1 MQFNRAIP
9 GQSLTTPPKSAPY
22 ERPPQ
27 ISDPLEAIDY
37 HLEQLDDPKAV
48 EELMFFLELGI
59 DLSTLVE
66 GVARKAVL
74 DGIHSIDI
82 SLSIAPVIH
91 EYIKGYADAMDI
103 DYDEGFEDEE
113 QDRKLSE
120 ARTEILARKFLA
132 GRLEKQKDF
141 ELEDTDTRS
150 DFRKRRDRQESFPED
165 VSLGMIKRMDEQVG
179 IKRDAEGF
187 PLKQN
192 NERMTEKEYFATMG
206 DLLDKRDENFYN
218 IRNYGKDA
226 MRGRSFGFPVKKGL
240 MSREEM

>member
-1 MQFNRAIP
+1 MQFERAIP

-27 ISDPLEAIDY
+27 ISDPLAAIDY

-48 EELMFFLELGI
+48 EELMFFLQLGI

-103 DYDEGFEDEE
+103 DYDEGFEDKEE
-113 QDRKLSE
+113 EDRIMYGRNL
-120 ARTEILARKFLA
+120 ILAKKMLA
-132 GRLEKQKDF
+132 NQRERDF
-141 ELEDTDTRS
+141 EYDEEAGLTKQEGM
-150 DFRKRRDRQESFPED
+150 DF
-165 VSLGMIKRMDEQVG
+165 LDERG
-179 IKRDAEGF
+179 
-187 PLKQN
+187 
-192 NERMTEKEYFATMG
+192 
-206 DLLDKRDENFYN
+206 N
-218 IRNYGKDA
+218 IRMQNIPEVEPK
-226 MRGRSFGFPVKKGL
+226 GRVVDPDMPVEEDPVLEASNEPKGL
-240 MSREEM
+240 MART

>member
-37 HLEQLDDPKAV
+37 HLEQLDDPKTV
-48 EELMFFLELGI
+48 EELMFFLQLGI

-91 EYIKGYADAMDI
+91 EYIKGYADALDI
-103 DYDEGFEDEE
+103 DYDEGFEDKEE
-113 QDRKLSE
+113 EENIMYGRRLL
-120 ARTEILARKFLA
+120 LAKKMLA
-132 GRLEKQKDF
+132 DQKERDF
-141 ELEDTDTRS
+141 EYDEEAGLTKQEGM
-150 DFRKRRDRQESFPED
+150 DF
-165 VSLGMIKRMDEQVG
+165 LDERG
-179 IKRDAEGF
+179 
-187 PLKQN
+187 
-192 NERMTEKEYFATMG
+192 
-206 DLLDKRDENFYN
+206 N
-218 IRNYGKDA
+218 IRMQNIPEVEPK
-226 MRGRSFGFPVKKGL
+226 GRVVDPDMPVEEDPVLEASNEPKGL
-240 MSREEM
+240 MART

>member
-37 HLEQLDDPKAV
+37 HLEQLDDPKTV
-48 EELMFFLELGI
+48 EELMFFLQLGI

-91 EYIKGYADAMDI
+91 EYIKGYADALDI
-103 DYDEGFEDEE
+103 DYDEGFEDKEE
-113 QDRKLSE
+113 ENIMYGRRLL
-120 ARTEILARKFLA
+120 LAKKMLA
-132 GRLEKQKDF
+132 DQKERDF
-141 ELEDTDTRS
+141 EYDEEAGLT
-150 DFRKRRDRQESFPED
+150 KQE
-165 VSLGMIKRMDEQVG
+165 GMNFLDERG
-179 IKRDAEGF
+179 
-187 PLKQN
+187 
-192 NERMTEKEYFATMG
+192 
-206 DLLDKRDENFYN
+206 N
-218 IRNYGKDA
+218 IRMQNIPEVEPK
-226 MRGRSFGFPVKKGL
+226 GRVVDPDMPVEEDPVLEASNEPKGL
-240 MSREEM
+240 MART

>member
-37 HLEQLDDPKAV
+37 HLEQLDDPKTV
-48 EELMFFLELGI
+48 EELMFFLQLGI

-66 GVARKAVL
+66 GIARKAVL

-103 DYDEGFEDEE
+103 DYDEGFEDKEE
-113 QDRKLSE
+113 EDRIMYGRNL
-120 ARTEILARKFLA
+120 ILAKKMLA
-132 GRLEKQKDF
+132 NQRERDF
-141 ELEDTDTRS
+141 EYDEEAGLTKQEGM
-150 DFRKRRDRQESFPED
+150 DF
-165 VSLGMIKRMDEQVG
+165 LDERG
-179 IKRDAEGF
+179 
-187 PLKQN
+187 
-192 NERMTEKEYFATMG
+192 
-206 DLLDKRDENFYN
+206 N
-218 IRNYGKDA
+218 IRMQNIPEVGPK
-226 MRGRSFGFPVKKGL
+226 GRVVDPDMPVEEDPVLEASNEPKGL
-240 MSREEM
+240 MART

>member
-48 EELMFFLELGI
+48 EELMFFLELGV

-91 EYIKGYADAMDI
+91 EYIKGYADALDI
-103 DYDEGFEDEE
+103 DYDEGFEDKEE
-113 QDRKLSE
+113 EEDIMYGRRLL
-120 ARTEILARKFLA
+120 LAKKMLA
-132 GRLEKQKDF
+132 DQKERDF
-141 ELEDTDTRS
+141 EYDEEAGLT
-150 DFRKRRDRQESFPED
+150 KQE
-165 VSLGMIKRMDEQVG
+165 GMNFFDERG
-179 IKRDAEGF
+179 
-187 PLKQN
+187 
-192 NERMTEKEYFATMG
+192 
-206 DLLDKRDENFYN
+206 N
-218 IRNYGKDA
+218 IRMQNIPEVEPK
-226 MRGRSFGFPVKKGL
+226 GRVVDPDMPVEEDPVLEASNEPKGL
-240 MSREEM
+240 MART

>member
-48 EELMFFLELGI
+48 EELMFFLELGV

-132 GRLEKQKDF
+132 QRQRDFDYDEEAGLTKQEGMDF
-141 ELEDTDTRS
+141 
-150 DFRKRRDRQESFPED
+150 F
-165 VSLGMIKRMDEQVG
+165 DERG
-179 IKRDAEGF
+179 
-187 PLKQN
+187 
-192 NERMTEKEYFATMG
+192 
-206 DLLDKRDENFYN
+206 N
-218 IRNYGKDA
+218 IRMQNVPEVEPK
-226 MRGRSFGFPVKKGL
+226 GRVVDPDMPVEENPVLEASNEPKGL
-240 MSREEM
+240 MART

>member
-48 EELMFFLELGI
+48 EELMFFLELGV

-91 EYIKGYADAMDI
+91 EYIKGYADALDI
-103 DYDEGFEDEE
+103 DYDEGFEDKEE
-113 QDRKLSE
+113 EENIMYGRRLL
-120 ARTEILARKFLA
+120 LAKKMLA
-132 GRLEKQKDF
+132 DQKERDF
-141 ELEDTDTRS
+141 EYDEEAGLT
-150 DFRKRRDRQESFPED
+150 KQE
-165 VSLGMIKRMDEQVG
+165 GMNFFDERG
-179 IKRDAEGF
+179 
-187 PLKQN
+187 
-192 NERMTEKEYFATMG
+192 
-206 DLLDKRDENFYN
+206 N
-218 IRNYGKDA
+218 IRMQNIPEVEPK
-226 MRGRSFGFPVKKGL
+226 GRVVDPDMPVEEDPVLEASNEPKGL
-240 MSREEM
+240 MART

>member
-37 HLEQLDDPKAV
+37 HLEQLDDPKTV
-48 EELMFFLELGI
+48 EELMFFLQLGI

-132 GRLEKQKDF
+132 QRQRDFDYDEEAGLTKQEGMDF
-141 ELEDTDTRS
+141 
-150 DFRKRRDRQESFPED
+150 F
-165 VSLGMIKRMDEQVG
+165 DERG
-179 IKRDAEGF
+179 
-187 PLKQN
+187 
-192 NERMTEKEYFATMG
+192 
-206 DLLDKRDENFYN
+206 N
-218 IRNYGKDA
+218 IRMQNVPEVEPK
-226 MRGRSFGFPVKKGL
+226 GRVVDPDMPVEENPVLEASNEPKGL
-240 MSREEM
+240 MART

>member
-37 HLEQLDDPKAV
+37 HLEQLDDPKTV
-48 EELMFFLELGI
+48 EELMFFLQLGI

-91 EYIKGYADAMDI
+91 EYIKGYADALDI
-103 DYDEGFEDEE
+103 DYDEGFEDKEE
-113 QDRKLSE
+113 EENIMYGRRLL
-120 ARTEILARKFLA
+120 LAKKMLA
-132 GRLEKQKDF
+132 DQKERDF
-141 ELEDTDTRS
+141 EYDEEAGLT
-150 DFRKRRDRQESFPED
+150 KQE
-165 VSLGMIKRMDEQVG
+165 GMNFLDERG
-179 IKRDAEGF
+179 
-187 PLKQN
+187 
-192 NERMTEKEYFATMG
+192 
-206 DLLDKRDENFYN
+206 N
-218 IRNYGKDA
+218 IRMQNIPEVEPK
-226 MRGRSFGFPVKKGL
+226 GRVVDPDMPVEEDPVLEASNEPKGL
-240 MSREEM
+240 MART

>member
-48 EELMFFLELGI
+48 EELMFFLQLGI

-66 GVARKAVL
+66 GIARKAVL

-91 EYIKGYADAMDI
+91 EYIKGYADALDI
-103 DYDEGFEDEE
+103 DYDEGFEDKEE
-113 QDRKLSE
+113 EENIMYGRRLL
-120 ARTEILARKFLA
+120 LAKKMLA
-132 GRLEKQKDF
+132 DQKERDF
-141 ELEDTDTRS
+141 EYDEEAGLT
-150 DFRKRRDRQESFPED
+150 KQE
-165 VSLGMIKRMDEQVG
+165 GMNFLDERG
-179 IKRDAEGF
+179 
-187 PLKQN
+187 
-192 NERMTEKEYFATMG
+192 
-206 DLLDKRDENFYN
+206 N
-218 IRNYGKDA
+218 IRMQNI
-226 MRGRSFGFPVKKGL
+226 PEVEPKGL
-240 MSREEM
+240 MART

>member
-48 EELMFFLELGI
+48 EELMFFLEFGV

-66 GVARKAVL
+66 GIARKAVL

-91 EYIKGYADAMDI
+91 EYVKGYADAMDI

-120 ARTEILARKFLA
+120 ARNEILARKFLA
-132 GRLEKQKDF
+132 DRLEKQEGEGNMRDGERIYFEDF
-141 ELEDTDTRS
+141 ETDEIDPEMVTT
-150 DFRKRRDRQESFPED
+150 PED
-165 VSLGMIKRMDEQVG
+165 IQLRKTIR
-179 IKRDAEGF
+179 EG
-187 PLKQN
+187 QGDMAS
-192 NERMTEKEYFATMG
+192 NE
-206 DLLDKRDENFYN
+206 
-218 IRNYGKDA
+218 
-226 MRGRSFGFPVKKGL
+226 PKGL
-240 MSREEM
+240 MART

>member
-48 EELMFFLELGI
+48 EELMFFLELGV

-66 GVARKAVL
+66 GIARKAVL

-103 DYDEGFEDEE
+103 DYDEGFEDKEE
-113 QDRKLSE
+113 EDRIMYGRNL
-120 ARTEILARKFLA
+120 ILAKKMLA
-132 GRLEKQKDF
+132 NQRERDF
-141 ELEDTDTRS
+141 EYDEEAGLTKQEGM
-150 DFRKRRDRQESFPED
+150 DF
-165 VSLGMIKRMDEQVG
+165 LDERG
-179 IKRDAEGF
+179 
-187 PLKQN
+187 
-192 NERMTEKEYFATMG
+192 
-206 DLLDKRDENFYN
+206 N
-218 IRNYGKDA
+218 IRMQNIPEVEPK
-226 MRGRSFGFPVKKGL
+226 GRVVDPDMPVEEDPVLEASNESKGL
-240 MSREEM
+240 MART

>member
-1 MQFNRAIP
+1 
-9 GQSLTTPPKSAPY
+9 
-22 ERPPQ
+22 
-27 ISDPLEAIDY
+27 
-37 HLEQLDDPKAV
+37 
-48 EELMFFLELGI
+48 MFFLELGI

-132 GRLEKQKDF
+132 GRQRDFDYDEEAGLTKQEGMDF
-141 ELEDTDTRS
+141 L
-150 DFRKRRDRQESFPED
+150 
-165 VSLGMIKRMDEQVG
+165 DERG
-179 IKRDAEGF
+179 
-187 PLKQN
+187 
-192 NERMTEKEYFATMG
+192 
-206 DLLDKRDENFYN
+206 N
-218 IRNYGKDA
+218 IRMQNVPEVEPK
-226 MRGRSFGFPVKKGL
+226 GRVVDPDMPVEENPVLEASNEPKGL
-240 MSREEM
+240 MART

>member
-48 EELMFFLELGI
+48 EELMFFLQLGI

-91 EYIKGYADAMDI
+91 EYIKGYADALDI
-103 DYDEGFEDEE
+103 DYDEGFEDKEE
-113 QDRKLSE
+113 EENIMYGRRLL
-120 ARTEILARKFLA
+120 LAKKMLA
-132 GRLEKQKDF
+132 DQKERDF
-141 ELEDTDTRS
+141 EYDEEAGLT
-150 DFRKRRDRQESFPED
+150 KQE
-165 VSLGMIKRMDEQVG
+165 GMNFLDERG
-179 IKRDAEGF
+179 
-187 PLKQN
+187 
-192 NERMTEKEYFATMG
+192 
-206 DLLDKRDENFYN
+206 N
-218 IRNYGKDA
+218 IRMQNIPEVEPK
-226 MRGRSFGFPVKKGL
+226 GRVVDPDMPVEEDPVLEASNESKGL
-240 MSREEM
+240 MART

>member
-37 HLEQLDDPKAV
+37 HLEQLDDPKTV
-48 EELMFFLELGI
+48 EELMFFLQLGI

-66 GVARKAVL
+66 GVARKAVA

-103 DYDEGFEDEE
+103 DYDEGFEDKEE
-113 QDRKLSE
+113 EDRIMYGRNL
-120 ARTEILARKFLA
+120 ILAKKMLA
-132 GRLEKQKDF
+132 NQRERDF
-141 ELEDTDTRS
+141 EYDEEAGLTKQEGM
-150 DFRKRRDRQESFPED
+150 DF
-165 VSLGMIKRMDEQVG
+165 LDERG
-179 IKRDAEGF
+179 
-187 PLKQN
+187 
-192 NERMTEKEYFATMG
+192 
-206 DLLDKRDENFYN
+206 N
-218 IRNYGKDA
+218 IRMQNIPEVEPK
-226 MRGRSFGFPVKKGL
+226 GRVVDPDMPVEEDPVLEASNEPKGL
-240 MSREEM
+240 MART

>member
-9 GQSLTTPPKSAPY
+9 GQSLTTSPKSAPY

-37 HLEQLDDPKAV
+37 HFEQLDDPKAV
-48 EELMFFLELGI
+48 EELMFFLELGV

-82 SLSIAPVIH
+82 SLSIAPLIH

-113 QDRKLSE
+113 QDRKMSE
-120 ARTEILARKFLA
+120 ARTELLARKFLA
-132 GRLEKQKDF
+132 QRQRDFDYDEEAGLTKQEGMDF
-141 ELEDTDTRS
+141 L
-150 DFRKRRDRQESFPED
+150 
-165 VSLGMIKRMDEQVG
+165 DERG
-179 IKRDAEGF
+179 
-187 PLKQN
+187 
-192 NERMTEKEYFATMG
+192 
-206 DLLDKRDENFYN
+206 N
-218 IRNYGKDA
+218 IRMQNVPEVEPK
-226 MRGRSFGFPVKKGL
+226 GRVVDPDMPVEENPVLEASNEPKGL
-240 MSREEM
+240 MART

>member
-37 HLEQLDDPKAV
+37 HLEQLDDPKTV
-48 EELMFFLELGI
+48 EELMFFLQLGI

-66 GVARKAVL
+66 GIARKAVL

-103 DYDEGFEDEE
+103 DYDEGFEDKEE
-113 QDRKLSE
+113 EDRIMYGRNL
-120 ARTEILARKFLA
+120 ILAKKMLA
-132 GRLEKQKDF
+132 NQRERDF
-141 ELEDTDTRS
+141 EYDEEAGLTKQEGM
-150 DFRKRRDRQESFPED
+150 DF
-165 VSLGMIKRMDEQVG
+165 LDERG
-179 IKRDAEGF
+179 
-187 PLKQN
+187 
-192 NERMTEKEYFATMG
+192 
-206 DLLDKRDENFYN
+206 N
-218 IRNYGKDA
+218 IRMQNIPEVEPK
-226 MRGRSFGFPVKKGL
+226 GRVVDPDMPVEEDPVLEASNEPKGL
-240 MSREEM
+240 MART

>member
-48 EELMFFLELGI
+48 EELMFFLQLGI

-91 EYIKGYADAMDI
+91 EYIKGYADALDI
-103 DYDEGFEDEE
+103 DYDEGFEDKEE
-113 QDRKLSE
+113 EENIMYGRRLL
-120 ARTEILARKFLA
+120 LAKKMLA
-132 GRLEKQKDF
+132 DQKERDF
-141 ELEDTDTRS
+141 EYDEEAGLT
-150 DFRKRRDRQESFPED
+150 KQE
-165 VSLGMIKRMDEQVG
+165 GMNFFDERG
-179 IKRDAEGF
+179 
-187 PLKQN
+187 
-192 NERMTEKEYFATMG
+192 
-206 DLLDKRDENFYN
+206 N
-218 IRNYGKDA
+218 IRMQNIPEVEPK
-226 MRGRSFGFPVKKGL
+226 GRVVDPDMPVEEDPVLEASNEPKGL
-240 MSREEM
+240 MART

>member
-37 HLEQLDDPKAV
+37 HLEQLDDPKTV
-48 EELMFFLELGI
+48 EELMFFLQLGI

-66 GVARKAVL
+66 GIARKAVL

-103 DYDEGFEDEE
+103 DYDEGFEDKEE
-113 QDRKLSE
+113 EDRIMYGRNL
-120 ARTEILARKFLA
+120 ILAKKMLA
-132 GRLEKQKDF
+132 NQRERDF
-141 ELEDTDTRS
+141 EYDEEAGLTKQEGM
-150 DFRKRRDRQESFPED
+150 DF
-165 VSLGMIKRMDEQVG
+165 LDERG
-179 IKRDAEGF
+179 
-187 PLKQN
+187 
-192 NERMTEKEYFATMG
+192 
-206 DLLDKRDENFYN
+206 N
-218 IRNYGKDA
+218 IRMQNVPEIEPK
-226 MRGRSFGFPVKKGL
+226 GRVVDPDMPVEEDPVLEASNEPKGL
-240 MSREEM
+240 MART

>member
-48 EELMFFLELGI
+48 EELMFFLELGV

-66 GVARKAVL
+66 GIARKAVL

-91 EYIKGYADAMDI
+91 EYIKGYADALDI
-103 DYDEGFEDEE
+103 DYDEGFEDKEE
-113 QDRKLSE
+113 EENIMYGRKLL
-120 ARTEILARKFLA
+120 LAKKMLA
-132 GRLEKQKDF
+132 DQKERDF
-141 ELEDTDTRS
+141 EYDEEAGLT
-150 DFRKRRDRQESFPED
+150 KQE
-165 VSLGMIKRMDEQVG
+165 GMNFLDERG
-179 IKRDAEGF
+179 
-187 PLKQN
+187 
-192 NERMTEKEYFATMG
+192 
-206 DLLDKRDENFYN
+206 N
-218 IRNYGKDA
+218 IRMQNIPEVEPK
-226 MRGRSFGFPVKKGL
+226 GRVVDPDMPVEEDPVLEASNEPKGL
-240 MSREEM
+240 MART

>member
-37 HLEQLDDPKAV
+37 HLEQLDDPKTV
-48 EELMFFLELGI
+48 EELMFFLQLGI

-66 GVARKAVL
+66 GIARKAVL

-103 DYDEGFEDEE
+103 DYDEGFEDKEE
-113 QDRKLSE
+113 EDRIMYGRNL
-120 ARTEILARKFLA
+120 ILAKKMLA
-132 GRLEKQKDF
+132 NQRERDF
-141 ELEDTDTRS
+141 EYDEEAGLT
-150 DFRKRRDRQESFPED
+150 KQE
-165 VSLGMIKRMDEQVG
+165 GMNFLDERG
-179 IKRDAEGF
+179 
-187 PLKQN
+187 
-192 NERMTEKEYFATMG
+192 
-206 DLLDKRDENFYN
+206 N
-218 IRNYGKDA
+218 IRMQNIPEVEPK
-226 MRGRSFGFPVKKGL
+226 GRVVDPDMPVEEDPVLEASNEPKGL
-240 MSREEM
+240 MART

>member
-82 SLSIAPVIH
+82 SLSIAPIIH
-91 EYIKGYADAMDI
+91 EYIKGYADALDI
-103 DYDEGFEDEE
+103 DYDEGFEDKEE
-113 QDRKLSE
+113 EENIMYGRRLL
-120 ARTEILARKFLA
+120 LAKKMLA
-132 GRLEKQKDF
+132 DQKERDF
-141 ELEDTDTRS
+141 EYDEEAGLT
-150 DFRKRRDRQESFPED
+150 KQE
-165 VSLGMIKRMDEQVG
+165 GMNFFDERG
-179 IKRDAEGF
+179 
-187 PLKQN
+187 
-192 NERMTEKEYFATMG
+192 
-206 DLLDKRDENFYN
+206 N
-218 IRNYGKDA
+218 IRMQNIPEVEPK
-226 MRGRSFGFPVKKGL
+226 GRVVDPDMPVEEDPVLEASNEPKGL
-240 MSREEM
+240 MART

>member
-103 DYDEGFEDEE
+103 DYDEGFEDKEE
-113 QDRKLSE
+113 EDRIMYGRNL
-120 ARTEILARKFLA
+120 ILAKKMLANQRERSFDYDEEAGLTKQEGMNFL
-132 GRLEKQKDF
+132 
-141 ELEDTDTRS
+141 
-150 DFRKRRDRQESFPED
+150 
-165 VSLGMIKRMDEQVG
+165 DERG
-179 IKRDAEGF
+179 
-187 PLKQN
+187 
-192 NERMTEKEYFATMG
+192 
-206 DLLDKRDENFYN
+206 N
-218 IRNYGKDA
+218 IRMQNIPEVEPK
-226 MRGRSFGFPVKKGL
+226 GRVVDPDMPVEEDPVLEASNEPKGL
-240 MSREEM
+240 MART

>member
-37 HLEQLDDPKAV
+37 HLEQLDDPKTV
-48 EELMFFLELGI
+48 EELMFFLQLGI

-66 GVARKAVL
+66 GIARKAVL

-103 DYDEGFEDEE
+103 DYDEGFEDKEE
-113 QDRKLSE
+113 EDRIMYGRNL
-120 ARTEILARKFLA
+120 ILAKKMLA
-132 GRLEKQKDF
+132 NQRERDF
-141 ELEDTDTRS
+141 EYDEEAGLTKQEGM
-150 DFRKRRDRQESFPED
+150 DF
-165 VSLGMIKRMDEQVG
+165 LDERG
-179 IKRDAEGF
+179 
-187 PLKQN
+187 
-192 NERMTEKEYFATMG
+192 
-206 DLLDKRDENFYN
+206 N
-218 IRNYGKDA
+218 IRMKNIPEVEPK
-226 MRGRSFGFPVKKGL
+226 GRVVDPDMPVEEDPVLEASNEPKGL
-240 MSREEM
+240 MART

>member
-91 EYIKGYADAMDI
+91 EYIKGYADALDI
-103 DYDEGFEDEE
+103 DYDEGFEDKEE
-113 QDRKLSE
+113 EENIMYGRRLL
-120 ARTEILARKFLA
+120 LAKKMLA
-132 GRLEKQKDF
+132 DQKERDF
-141 ELEDTDTRS
+141 EYDEEAGLT
-150 DFRKRRDRQESFPED
+150 KQE
-165 VSLGMIKRMDEQVG
+165 GMNFLDERG
-179 IKRDAEGF
+179 
-187 PLKQN
+187 
-192 NERMTEKEYFATMG
+192 
-206 DLLDKRDENFYN
+206 N
-218 IRNYGKDA
+218 IRMQNIPEVEPK
-226 MRGRSFGFPVKKGL
+226 GRVVDPDMPVEEDPVLEASNEPKGL
-240 MSREEM
+240 MART

>member
-37 HLEQLDDPKAV
+37 HLEQLDDPKTV
-48 EELMFFLELGI
+48 VELMFFLQLGI

-66 GVARKAVL
+66 GIARKAVL

-103 DYDEGFEDEE
+103 DYDEGFEDKEE
-113 QDRKLSE
+113 EDRIMYGRNL
-120 ARTEILARKFLA
+120 ILAKKMLA
-132 GRLEKQKDF
+132 NQRERDF
-141 ELEDTDTRS
+141 EYDEEAGLTKQEGM
-150 DFRKRRDRQESFPED
+150 DF
-165 VSLGMIKRMDEQVG
+165 LDERG
-179 IKRDAEGF
+179 
-187 PLKQN
+187 
-192 NERMTEKEYFATMG
+192 
-206 DLLDKRDENFYN
+206 N
-218 IRNYGKDA
+218 IRMQNIPEVEPK
-226 MRGRSFGFPVKKGL
+226 GRVVDPDMPVEEDPVLEASNEPKGL
-240 MSREEM
+240 MART

>member
-103 DYDEGFEDEE
+103 DYDEGFENEE
-113 QDRKLSE
+113 ENMKLTA
-120 ARTEILARKFLA
+120 ARNEILARKFLA
-132 GRLEKQKDF
+132 QRQRDFDYDEEAGLTKQECMDF
-141 ELEDTDTRS
+141 L
-150 DFRKRRDRQESFPED
+150 
-165 VSLGMIKRMDEQVG
+165 DERG
-179 IKRDAEGF
+179 
-187 PLKQN
+187 
-192 NERMTEKEYFATMG
+192 
-206 DLLDKRDENFYN
+206 N
-218 IRNYGKDA
+218 IRMQNVPEIEPK
-226 MRGRSFGFPVKKGL
+226 GRVVDPDMPVEEDPVLEASNEPKGL
-240 MSREEM
+240 MART